1 MPEVSQS
8 ARDTIQGTIR
18 VVIRVRVDASGKV
31 ADATFD
37 NHGPSSY
44 FADRSMLAA
53 QQWKFAPAATGEWL
67 LRFEFTQ
74 AATNASA
81 ELAAH

>member
-1 MPEVSQS
+1 MPDVSQS

-18 VVIRVRVDASGKV
+18 VVIRVRVDASGNV

-44 FADRSMLAA
+44 FADRAMLAA
-53 QQWKFAPAATGEWL
+53 QQWKFTPAATGEWL
-67 LRFEFTQ
+67 LRFEFSQ
-74 AATNASA
+74 AAINASA